1 MSAMDWT
8 QVALW
13 MLLGVVLACVAGALI
28 LAAIHDIAEVRRRA
42 RIRTEQYRAEAELQN
57 LTQRA
62 IAEMFQAARLDARL
76 HPRQQP
82 TASRVTPSPN
92 DIEGEA
98 WDV

>member
-13 MLLGVVLACVAGALI
+13 MLLSVVLACVAGALV
-28 LAAIHDIAEVRRRA
+28 LAAIHDITEARRRA

-76 HPRQQP
+76 HSTPP
-82 TASRVTPSPN
+82 TASRVTPSPD